1 MPVQPAEEDPGRLHA
16 EGRDRAETRAGTFVR
31 LHGVTFPQGRPDT
44 SEGTELPVPGPAEYG
59 IELW

>member
-1 MPVQPAEEDPGRLHA
+1 MPVQPGEEDPGCLHA
-16 EGRDRAETRAGTFVR
+16 EGRDRAEMRAGTFVR
-31 LHGVTFPQGRPDT
+31 LYGVTFPQGRPDA